1 MSTSDDEELH
11 RTILRALDGLLGSL
25 QPEPLSDDRFRVRSE
40 ANRFG
45 RVFGGQMIAQ
55 AMQAAATTVGDKPPH
70 SLHAYFVQ
78 SGSPDEPLDITVER
92 VRDGRSMAARR
103 VTVAQAG
110 APLLIAMVSFHDNP
124 TEPAFA
130 ETARRRHHPDGLPR
144 LQDWVRSAPPELQDR
159 AQTWISRPPPL
170 DIRIAEPTY
179 FFGGSRARGPRS
191 HWMRLPRNVGDDP
204 VLHSVLLA
212 YSSDYLL
219 LDMVLRSHPEPVSVE
234 SSTAFSL
241 DHSLWLHRPVRF
253 DRWHCHTADL
263 VAVSG
268 HRGLVR
274 GAIHDID
281 GHLVASTSQEVLI
294 RPTADL
300 TRE

>member
-1 MSTSDDEELH
+1 VTDLDS
-11 RTILRALDGLLGSL
+11 TILRALDGLLRSL
-25 QPEPLSDDRFRVRSE
+25 QPEPLGDDRFRVHSE

-55 AMQAAATTVGDKPPH
+55 AMHAAATTVGDKPPH
-70 SLHAYFVQ
+70 SLHAYFVKP
-78 SGSPDEPLDITVER
+78 GDPDHPLDIAVER
-92 VRDGRSMAARR
+92 IRDGRSMAARS
-103 VTVAQAG
+103 VTITQAG
-110 APLLIAMVSFHDNP
+110 EPLLIAIVSFHDNP
-124 TEPAFA
+124 TEPEFA
-130 ETARRRHHPDGLPR
+130 ERAPQGVDPEQLPR
-144 LQDWVRSAPPELQDR
+144 LQDWVENVPPELRER
-159 AQTWISRPPPL
+159 ARTWLSRPPPL
-170 DIRIAEPTY
+170 DMRIAEPTY
-179 FFGGSRARGPRS
+179 FFGGSRASGSRS

-219 LDMVLRSHPEPVSVE
+219 LDMALRSHPEPVSVE

-253 DRWHCHTADL
+253 DQWHSHTAEL

-281 GHLVASTSQEVLI
+281 GHLVASTSQEVLV
-294 RPTADL
+294 RAN
-300 TRE
+300 R

>member
-1 MSTSDDEELH
+1 MTAPDRDDEDLQ
-11 RTILRALDGLLGSL
+11 RAILGALDGLLRSL
-25 QPEPLSDDRFRVRSE
+25 QPEPLQADRFRVHSE

-55 AMQAAATTVGDKPPH
+55 AMRAAAVTVHDKPPH
-70 SLHAYFVQ
+70 SLHAYFVK
-78 SGSPDEPLDITVER
+78 SGYPDEPLDISVER
-92 VRDGRSMAARR
+92 VRDGRSMAARH

-110 APLLIAMVSFHDNP
+110 EPLLIAMVSFHDNP
-124 TEPAFA
+124 TGPEFAEPAPQGPNP
-130 ETARRRHHPDGLPR
+130 EELPR
-144 LQDWVRSAPPELQDR
+144 LQDWVESTPPELNDR
-159 AQTWISRPPPL
+159 ARTWISRPPPL

-179 FFGGSRARGPRS
+179 FFGGSRAGGPRS
-191 HWMRLPRNVGDDP
+191 HWMRLPRTIEDDP

-219 LDMVLRSHPEPVSVE
+219 LDMALRSHPEPVSVE

-253 DRWHCHTADL
+253 DQWHCHTAEL

-281 GHLVASTSQEVLI
+281 GHLVASTAQEVLV
-294 RPTADL
+294 RANS
-300 TRE
+300 